1 MDFGT
6 RKTLDKNNIQ
16 GYRTFFH
23 PKTIG
28 IIIHDEQHSIIFV
41 GKVFTHHTFG
51 SSFVVMSDFYIEDIV
66 SYFYFHNLFINMK
79 KRRDVASVLVKVGD
93 ECLLCKRAPSQ
104 SYPNTW
110 SIPGGGVD
118 KGEEPKEAAA
128 REFYEETD
136 NEISVD
142 DLVFRAVMPK
152 VKNGKTKGLMY
163 IYTLQPNE
171 KIYPDLENAED
182 GHEHSE
188 CRYFQV
194 DKLDKMEMG
203 TNLYKVVRKIFG
215 LD

>member
-1 MDFGT
+1 
-6 RKTLDKNNIQ
+6 
-16 GYRTFFH
+16 
-23 PKTIG
+23 
-28 IIIHDEQHSIIFV
+28 
-41 GKVFTHHTFG
+41 
-51 SSFVVMSDFYIEDIV
+51 
-66 SYFYFHNLFINMK
+66 MK

-118 KGEEPKEAAA
+118 NGEEPKEAAA

-136 NEISVD
+136 NEVSVD

-152 VKNGKTKGLMY
+152 SKNGKMKGLMY
-163 IYTLQPNE
+163 IYVLEPNE

-182 GHEHSE
+182 GYEHSE

-194 DKLDKMEMG
+194 HKLDRMEMG

>member
-1 MDFGT
+1 
-6 RKTLDKNNIQ
+6 
-16 GYRTFFH
+16 
-23 PKTIG
+23 
-28 IIIHDEQHSIIFV
+28 
-41 GKVFTHHTFG
+41 
-51 SSFVVMSDFYIEDIV
+51 
-66 SYFYFHNLFINMK
+66 MK

-136 NEISVD
+136 VLE
-142 DLVFRAVMPK
+142 
-152 VKNGKTKGLMY
+152 
-163 IYTLQPNE
+163 PNE

-182 GHEHSE
+182 GYEHSE

-194 DKLDKMEMG
+194 HNLDRMEMG